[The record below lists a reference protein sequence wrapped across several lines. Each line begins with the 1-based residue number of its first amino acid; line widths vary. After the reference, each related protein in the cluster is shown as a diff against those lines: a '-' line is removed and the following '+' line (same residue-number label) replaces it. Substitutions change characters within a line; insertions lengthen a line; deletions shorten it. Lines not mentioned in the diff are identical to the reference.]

1 MKNIAS
7 ELFQLMSS
15 LSQSPN
21 CEKVISS
28 FTEAVNSYNKDLFIE
43 FTYQLPQDGDTF
55 IEIASNKKL
64 YGYFNIK
71 VDSNS
76 VSPDFQ
82 SLVLNAIKLLPLI
95 LDEKKH
101 EGMLSDEKQIL
112 KTIVDEK
119 TKSIIESEKNYR
131 ILFDNLEQG
140 VFYQRADGSHI
151 EINKAALKMLGISK
165 SEFLE
170 RTSNYKSW
178 FIMDEKGELLAPEE
192 FPSIIA
198 LTTGKQNNKLIKTI
212 NETTQKDVWIEINAI
227 PVFNDTESTPYQ
239 VVVTLT
245 DITKQKKAEEELNLK
260 SLVLD
265 QIRDNV
271 TITDLNGII
280 IDVNN
285 AEVETIGH
293 PREYLIGKPI
303 QIYGEDNL
311 RGNSQNEIIE
321 NTLQLGNWRGE
332 VVNYTSDGKEVILD
346 CRTSV
351 IYDENGKKIAMCGVA
366 SDVSEQK
373 KAENKINNL
382 LERLNLA
389 AKASKLGIWDWDI
402 QNDFMEWDERMLE
415 LYGINGLNSTINIK
429 EWLNFIHP
437 EDKKIFSETFD
448 NALHGTGVYD
458 SEYKIVLTDGSVKF
472 IKANG
477 IVLKDKDGN
486 AIRITGV
493 NYDITEQKQAEIE
506 RNAMI
511 DLFSL
516 INNTANK
523 KDLIHE
529 VTGFIKKYLK
539 CEAVG
544 IRVKVKTDYPYY
556 ETSGFAEEFVKSEN
570 SLCAVD
576 LNNKI
581 ICDFRGMPMLE
592 CMCGSII
599 NGRFDAAKPFF
610 TQHGS
615 FWTNSTTSLFTENN
629 DNEKSRRNRCNG
641 AGYESVGLFPLKVGS
656 TTFGLLQINDRR
668 KGLFNINTIKILE
681 RISDALAI
689 SLLQYQ
695 TFDALLESEQI
706 HREILRTALD
716 GFWRIDLTGKILE
729 VNQAWCNMSG
739 YTEEEM
745 KTKYVQDIEIIES
758 PEDTLK
764 HINKLIVEG
773 GTRFETRHRCKNGNI
788 IDVEISSSYS
798 PLDQG
803 QLFSFIS
810 DISQRKQNEEA
821 MRVSNERYKQ
831 SEFDLKIA
839 QSVAHLGSWKW
850 NVKTGDILLSDEMY
864 IILGIDK
871 NIKLNMISTALC
883 EVMHP
888 DDLHFFYPEN
898 LSQILKQKHVEFRII
913 LPNGSLRWISVEAGE
928 NYYDNEGN
936 RTYMTG
942 IAQDITE
949 RKFTEE
955 QLKSSLKDK
964 EVLIR
969 ELYHRTKNNMQV
981 ICAILKLKAS
991 SINDQN
997 TISILNEMEN
1007 RIRSMALVHQKLYQ
1021 SQNLSKVNL
1030 KEYISELTDLL
1041 MRSYKTSAEKIK
1053 LILDLEKV
1061 EVLIDSA
1068 IPCGLVINELVSNSL
1083 KYAFPEDLSGEI
1095 FISLKNNDG
1104 DIELQV
1110 SDNGIGIPDNIN
1122 IEESNTLGYQIIQSI
1137 AADQL
1142 QGKVKYDTH
1151 YGVSFKVV
1159 FSDSLYSERV

>member
-1 MKNIAS
+1 MKNIATK
-7 ELFQLMSS
+7 LFQLMGE
-15 LSQSPN
+15 LKQLQN
-21 CEKVISS
+21 CEKVISN
-28 FTEAVNSYNKDLFIE
+28 FTEVINSFHKDFNIE
-43 FTYQLPQDGDTF
+43 FSYHLRQEEHNF
-55 IEIASNKKL
+55 IEIVSKIKS
-64 YGYFNIK
+64 YGFFIVK
-71 VDSNS
+71 GDFNS

-82 SLVLNAIKLLPLI
+82 SLIQNAINLLSVI
-95 LDEKKH
+95 LDEINR
-101 EGMLSDEKQIL
+101 EEMLSDEKQIL
-112 KTIVDEK
+112 KTLVDEK
-119 TKSIIESEKNYR
+119 TKSIIESEENYH
-131 ILFDNLEQG
+131 ILFNNIEQG

-151 EINKAALKMLGISK
+151 AINEAALKMFGISK
-165 SEFLE
+165 NEFLK
-170 RTSNYKSW
+170 RTSYNKNW
-178 FIMDEKGELLAPEE
+178 HIMDEKGDLLSPEE

-198 LTTGKQNNKLIKTI
+198 LKTGKKNKKLIKTI
-212 NETTQKDVWIEINAI
+212 NETTQNEVWIEINAI
-227 PVFNDTESTPYQ
+227 PVFNDTENTPYQ

-245 DITKQKKAEEELNLK
+245 DITKQKKTEKELHLK

-271 TITDLNGII
+271 TITDLNGTI

-303 QIYGEDNL
+303 QIYGEDNQ
-311 RGNSQNEIIE
+311 RGNSHIEIMK
-321 NTLQLGNWRGE
+321 NTLRLGNWRGE
-332 VVNYTSDGKEVILD
+332 IVNYSSDGKEVILD

-351 IYDENGKKIAMCGVA
+351 IYDENGKKVAMCGVA
-366 SDVSEQK
+366 SDISEQK
-373 KAENKINNL
+373 KAEKRIKNL

-402 QNDFMEWDERMLE
+402 QNDLMEWDDRMLE
-415 LYGINGLNSTINIK
+415 LYGINGLNSHISIA

-437 EDKKIFSETFD
+437 EDKIIFKDTFD
-448 NALHGTGVYD
+448 NALHGTAVYD
-458 SEYKIVLTDGSVKF
+458 SEYKIVLADGAVKF

-477 IVLKDKDGN
+477 IVLKDNDGKPV
-486 AIRITGV
+486 RITGV
-493 NYDITEQKQAEIE
+493 NYDITEQKEAEIE
-506 RNAMI
+506 RNVMI

-544 IRVKVKTDYPYY
+544 IRVKAKNDYPYY

-576 LNNKI
+576 INNKI

-599 NGRFDAAKPFF
+599 NGRFDATKPFF
-610 TQHGS
+610 TPHGS
-615 FWTNSTTSLFTENN
+615 FWTNSTTSLFIENN
-629 DNEKSRRNRCNG
+629 DNEKNRRNRCHG
-641 AGYESVGLFPLKVGS
+641 DGYESVGLFPLKVGN
-656 TTFGLLQINDRR
+656 TTFGLLQINDKR

-695 TFDALLESEQI
+695 TFEALLESEQI

-745 KTKYVQDIEIIES
+745 MTKYVQDIEIIES
-758 PEDTLK
+758 PEETLK
-764 HINKLIVEG
+764 HRDKLIVEG
-773 GTRFETRHRCKNGNI
+773 GTRFETRHKCKNGNI

-798 PLDQG
+798 PLNQG

-871 NIKLNMISTALC
+871 NTKLNMISTALC

-888 DDLHFFYPEN
+888 DDLPLVYPEN
-898 LSQILKQKHVEFRII
+898 LNQILKQKHLEFRII

-991 SINDQN
+991 SINDKN
-997 TISILNEMEN
+997 TIAILNEMGN

-1021 SQNLSKVNL
+1021 SRNLSKVNL
-1030 KEYISELTDLL
+1030 KEYITELTDLL
-1041 MRSYKTSAEKIK
+1041 MRSYKTNSEKIK

-1061 EVLIDSA
+1061 EVLIDTA
-1068 IPCGLVINELVSNSL
+1068 VPCGLVINELVSNSL

-1110 SDNGIGIPDNIN
+1110 SDNGIGIPDNLN
-1122 IEESNTLGYQIIQSI
+1122 IEESNSLGYQIIQSI

-1159 FSDSLYSERV
+1159 FRDSLYSERV